1 MYSLCF
7 CLDTFDPGRYNGS
20 FLGNEKAELFEKERM
35 LKNKITFVIFPSNGA
50 EPKQCSVPV
59 KLLWTV
65 GVCSV
70 VFVLANLFLMADY
83 FDGRV
88 DQARL
93 DKLTRENGLI
103 ARQYTELKKS
113 IGNIRAD
120 FTELVAKEEAIRTIF
135 DLPVIDAEAR
145 QLGIG
150 GPTDPDLAFITP
162 ATATALAV
170 TSEVEG
176 LARLS
181 AFEKER
187 YQEVFDLLAKK
198 RDRLD
203 HTPSI
208 MPTRGYI
215 SRGFGHKNDPF
226 TGVRRL
232 HPGMDIANKTGTPIY
247 APADGRVSSV
257 RVNGGMG
264 KMIVI
269 DHGYGLKTRYGH
281 LSKYAIK
288 VGQRVKRGE
297 IIAYMGNTGYST
309 GPHLHYELLKNG
321 KSVNPYKYILYK

>member
-1 MYSLCF
+1 MQ
-7 CLDTFDPGRYNGS
+7 
-20 FLGNEKAELFEKERM
+20 
-35 LKNKITFVIFPSNGA
+35 KNNITFVIFPSDGA
-50 EPKQCSVPV
+50 EPKQLSVPV
-59 KLLWTV
+59 NLLWTV

-70 VFVLANLFLMADY
+70 IFVMANLFLMADY

-113 IGNIRAD
+113 IGDIRD
-120 FTELVAKEEAIRTIF
+120 DYSDLVAKEEAIRTIF
-135 DLPVIDAEAR
+135 DLPEIDIEAR

-150 GPTDPDLAFITP
+150 GPTDPDLASITP

-170 TSEVEG
+170 TAEVEG

-181 AFEKER
+181 QFEKAR
-187 YQEVFDLLAKK
+187 YQEVFDLLADK
-198 RDRLD
+198 RELLD

-215 SRGFGHKNDPF
+215 SRGYGRKIDPF
-226 TGVRRL
+226 TGIKRL

-247 APADGRVSSV
+247 APADGRVASV

-264 KMIVI
+264 KMVVI
-269 DHGYGLKTRYGH
+269 DHGYGIKTRYGH
-281 LSKYAIK
+281 LNKYAIK

-297 IIAYMGNTGYST
+297 LIAYMGNTGYST
-309 GPHLHYELLKNG
+309 GPHLHYELLING
-321 KSVNPYKYILYK
+321 KSVNPYKYILNK

>member
-1 MYSLCF
+1 MLRDCII
-7 CLDTFDPGRYNGS
+7 GRFKKREFGI
-20 FLGNEKAELFEKERM
+20 FRKETM
-35 LKNKITFVIFPSNGA
+35 LKDKITFMVLPRDGA
-50 EPKQCSVPV
+50 EPKQYSIPV
-59 KLLWTV
+59 KFLWTV

-88 DQARL
+88 DQAHL

-103 ARQYTELKKS
+103 ARQYLELKKS
-113 IGNIRAD
+113 IGNLRAD
-120 FTELVAKEEAIRTIF
+120 YSELVAKEVAIRTIF
-135 DLPVIDAEAR
+135 DLPEIDAEAR

-150 GPTDPDLAFITP
+150 GPTDPDLASITP
-162 ATATALAV
+162 ATATALKV
-170 TSEVEG
+170 TAEVEG
-176 LARLS
+176 LVRLS
-181 AFEKER
+181 KFEKER
-187 YQEVFDLLAKK
+187 FQEVFEILGKK

-215 SRGFGHKNDPF
+215 SRGYGHKNDPF
-226 TGVRRL
+226 TGMKRL

-269 DHGYGLKTRYGH
+269 DHGYSLKTRYGH
-281 LSKYAIK
+281 LDKYAIK

-297 IIAYMGNTGYST
+297 VIGYMGNTGYST
-309 GPHLHYELLKNG
+309 GPHLHYELLRNG
-321 KSVNPYKYILYK
+321 KSVNPYKYILDN